1 VTLAKGREVFE
12 KNKLECQT
20 FEYGMENTISFLT
33 RAYGP
38 AYAHFDKREKDAT
51 KSIFRAFIKGTS
63 QIFSILAGN
72 IDKTSSIPLAKFI
85 IIPIC
90 FGINRAIFAYK
101 DMDLMWKDL
110 EHEWEDLHLTVQVQ
124 GSNIYLKLPHLP
136 EIRDIFDH
144 FFRDIRYD
152 SFFYQKEVVVPQRSE
167 KQEEKTFFSEPIST
181 HTNRGC
187 LAPPGDNTSFYKQI
201 DPSWSEQER
210 KFQSVLPENY
220 TFENL
225 EREKFSNSIF
235 SVGFSERETKEGLN
249 RGIYCFSDYSREL
262 KNREEVRISG
272 EKSSVS
278 GLFYPDVCYMAPNLA
293 RVRDEGSQ
301 SDLRKGIYE
310 LSPSVVERQ
319 EPDLAIDS
327 FDYCVFGETIEEIL
341 GVKFAKTVFK
351 DPGSKERTKIGIL
364 RRVLSDP
371 FSSRKVKMLV
381 NDELGKVDY
390 PKMHEQQVNSTTK
403 AVLDLVQNTETL
415 RQKEPPPIFGNSCN
429 TERLWKL

>member
-1 VTLAKGREVFE
+1 
-12 KNKLECQT
+12 
-20 FEYGMENTISFLT
+20 
-33 RAYGP
+33 
-38 AYAHFDKREKDAT
+38 
-51 KSIFRAFIKGTS
+51 
-63 QIFSILAGN
+63 
-72 IDKTSSIPLAKFI
+72 
-85 IIPIC
+85 
-90 FGINRAIFAYK
+90 
-101 DMDLMWKDL
+101 
-110 EHEWEDLHLTVQVQ
+110 
-124 GSNIYLKLPHLP
+124 
-136 EIRDIFDH
+136 
-144 FFRDIRYD
+144 
-152 SFFYQKEVVVPQRSE
+152 
-167 KQEEKTFFSEPIST
+167 
-181 HTNRGC
+181 
-187 LAPPGDNTSFYKQI
+187 
-201 DPSWSEQER
+201 
-210 KFQSVLPENY
+210 
-220 TFENL
+220 
-225 EREKFSNSIF
+225 
-235 SVGFSERETKEGLN
+235 
-249 RGIYCFSDYSREL
+249 
-262 KNREEVRISG
+262 
-272 EKSSVS
+272 
-278 GLFYPDVCYMAPNLA
+278 MAPNLA